1 MLKFRR
7 CDKIITQ
14 RLPSAHSGGGG
25 KASIFLCPDYPREG
39 ANRAIRCAI
48 AAIIDFNS
56 RPREGANPESIE
68 IDVGF
73 SDDTFRLRCSFQF
86 ADEEE
91 PRELN
96 VVISAVGVEVITT

>member
-1 MLKFRR
+1 MRLE
-7 CDKIITQ
+7 IAQ
-14 RLPSAHSGGGG
+14 RARLGLQ
-25 KASIFLCPDYPREG
+25 KREV
-39 ANRAIRCAI
+39 IV
-48 AAIIDFNS
+48 
-56 RPREGANPESIE
+56 PESIE

-86 ADEEE
+86 ADEKE